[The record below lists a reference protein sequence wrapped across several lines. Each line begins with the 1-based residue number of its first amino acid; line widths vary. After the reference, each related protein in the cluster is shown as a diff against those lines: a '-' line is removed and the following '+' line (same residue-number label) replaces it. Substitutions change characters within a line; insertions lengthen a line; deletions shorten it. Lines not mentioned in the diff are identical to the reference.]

1 MDQADIELR
10 TTIVK
15 CWPQT
20 KRDKI
25 DLLVPPPK
33 CKFHTMNW
41 YKQLY
46 NIPYQFCRYW

>member
-33 CKFHTMNW
+33 CKF
-41 YKQLY
+41 QELG
-46 NIPYQFCRYW
+46 CRNNPITSLLPSL